1 MRRGSDN
8 TLKDY
13 KLDKNIKDMKRERE
27 GSLLLGLVALLVVV
41 IVVALVGVFALR
53 PEETLI
59 QGESEA
65 AEYRV
70 SGKVPGRI
78 EMYFYEEGDM
88 VKKGD
93 TLVAIYSPE
102 VEAKKEQALAARDM
116 AQAVNEKAKNGAQR
130 EQITGAYQ
138 LYQKAKAGE
147 EIYRKSYERVQRLFE
162 KGVVSEQKRDEVQAE
177 YKAAV
182 ATVRAAKSQYDMALA
197 GARKEDKAAAEAQ
210 VARVD
215 AVLKEVAAA
224 EAERYL
230 LSPCD
235 GEVSEMFPKIGELV
249 GQGSPVMSIVD
260 MSDVWFTFAV
270 REDMLHDFA
279 MGSVIEVRIPALGD
293 TRYPLT
299 VTHVKAMGTYATW
312 RTTKQNGGYDVRTFD
327 VKCRPMNTI
336 PNLRPGM
343 TALVVK

>member
-1 MRRGSDN
+1 MDN
-8 TLKDY
+8 KV
-13 KLDKNIKDMKRERE
+13 KE
-27 GSLLLGLVALLVVV
+27 GSLLLGLVALLTVV
-41 IVVALVGVFALR
+41 IIVAVVGVLALR

-70 SGKVPGRI
+70 SGKVPGRV
-78 EMYFYEEGDM
+78 EMFLYEEGDR

-93 TLVAIYSPE
+93 TLVIIYSPE
-102 VEAKKEQALAARDM
+102 VEAKKEQALAARNM
-116 AQAVNEKAKNGAQR
+116 AEAVNQKAKNGAQQ
-130 EQITGAYQ
+130 EQITGAYE

-162 KGVVSEQKRDEVQAE
+162 KGVVSAQKRDEVEAQ
-177 YKAAV
+177 YKAAA

-197 GARKEDKAAAEAQ
+197 GARVEDKAAAEAQ

-215 AVLKEVAAA
+215 AILKEVAAA

-230 LSPCD
+230 LSPCN
-235 GEVSEMFPKIGELV
+235 GEVSELFPKVGELV
-249 GQGSPVMSIVD
+249 GQGSPVMAIVD
-260 MSDVWFTFAV
+260 LNDVWFTFAV

-279 MGSVIEVRIPALGD
+279 MGSVVEVKIPALGE

-312 RTTKQNGGYDVRTFD
+312 RSTKQNGGYDVRTFD
-327 VKCRPMNTI
+327 VKCRPLTDI
-336 PNLRPGM
+336 PGLRPGM